1 MIPTFTFFAVEKGNM
16 TLVEFDNGIN
26 MLVDCHQ
33 AEGRPTPLQYL
44 VDRIKKLDILVISHP
59 HRDHL
64 TGLSELCEHFEP
76 MHMWHCGRYF
86 MPDPVFDD
94 WSYYERMRKGEL
106 SFCSPTE
113 VHSGMTFRIG
123 LSEVAVL
130 GPKQPFLEGTPDDV
144 NNNGIILCITTGNS
158 KLVVTGDTQTE
169 QWDIID
175 SSRLV
180 GTSVFLASHHGR
192 ENGFSERIMKMMRP
206 QRIII
211 SDGEPADTDATA
223 KYEKFAPVSTTRKH
237 SIVVSAVR
245 TAASVG

>member
-1 MIPTFTFFAVEKGNM
+1 MNPTFTFFAVGKGNM

-26 MLVDCHQ
+26 MLVDCHC

-64 TGLSELCEHFEP
+64 IGLSEVCEHFEP

-86 MPDPVFDD
+86 KPEPVFDD
-94 WSYYERMRKGEL
+94 WTYFERMRKGEL

-113 VHSGMTFRIG
+113 VHCGMTFRIG
-123 LSEVAVL
+123 QSEIAVL
-130 GPKQPFLEGTPDDV
+130 GPRQPFLEGTPDDV
-144 NNNGIILCITTGNS
+144 NNNGIILSVVTGKS
-158 KLVVTGDTQTE
+158 KLVVTGDTQVE
-169 QWDIID
+169 QWDIVD
-175 SSRLV
+175 SSRLREA
-180 GTSVFLASHHGR
+180 SVFLASHHGR
-192 ENGFSERIMKMMRP
+192 ENGFSERIMKAMKP

-223 KYEKFAPVSTTRKH
+223 KYEKFAPVSTTRTH
-237 SIVVSAVR
+237 NVVVSAVR
-245 TAASVG
+245 TEAFV